1 MISPLG
7 QSSALLRQIF
17 RPIVDTSHASTVA
30 GYVVDYGFDDM
41 RLNAD
46 LIKASH
52 KGPSEIV
59 YSPWKQ
65 IDPAV

>member
-7 QSSALLRQIF
+7 QSSALLRQILC
-17 RPIVDTSHASTVA
+17 PIVNTSDASTVA
-30 GYVVDYGFDDM
+30 GYVVDDGFDDV
-41 RLNAD
+41 RLGAD